1 MFNYVEPCR
10 VHAKDA
16 KFFTQTR
23 LTACLKCRTADR
35 VGQGSQRINNMPF
48 AVFAVF
54 FALPARPVRRVCEKF
69 SFYCYLAIYIFFRR
83 LSRYIIFKHTN
94 MKTSIKIKT
103 LLFLTLVLSLAS
115 VSSCSKDR
123 IDPEEKLSDYD
134 QMDDYYDTKK
144 QEEQIFEIDNSGEGP
159 IIGNQG
165 TKLWISDEK
174 LMYTN
179 GDSIHLPYTL
189 KLIELYTP
197 KDMIYFQMPTV
208 SGGTL
213 LTTGGEIRVRAFKND
228 EELVL
233 RPNETW
239 TVEMP
244 NNGPES
250 DMKIYYGVENTSFV
264 DWTVNPAGNFNTTS
278 YGYIGEIKKLGWIA
292 CGKDASNSTST
303 TNYSFTST
311 TDNLQ
316 FVSIFIYLPDS
327 KSLMQV
333 YNQTSGALPLGENI
347 KIILMGINDSTQLF
361 SYYQETQVST
371 NNQVD
376 VTLTSISDTDL
387 TAILDAL

>member
-1 MFNYVEPCR
+1 
-10 VHAKDA
+10 
-16 KFFTQTR
+16 
-23 LTACLKCRTADR
+23 
-35 VGQGSQRINNMPF
+35 
-48 AVFAVF
+48 
-54 FALPARPVRRVCEKF
+54 
-69 SFYCYLAIYIFFRR
+69 
-83 LSRYIIFKHTN
+83 
-94 MKTSIKIKT
+94 MKTSNRISIVMV
-103 LLFLTLVLSLAS
+103 LTLVLNLML

-123 IDPEEKLSDYD
+123 IDQEEKLNEYN

-159 IIGNQG
+159 VIGNQG
-165 TKLWISDEK
+165 TKLWISNEK
-174 LMYTN
+174 LMYAN
-179 GDSIHLPYTL
+179 GDSVHLPYTL

-197 KDMIYFQMPTV
+197 KDMIYYQMPTI
-208 SGGTL
+208 SNGKL
-213 LTTGGEIRVRAFKND
+213 LTTVGEIRIRAFKNE

-233 RPNETW
+233 RPDETW

-244 NNGPES
+244 NSDPES

-264 DWTVNPAGNFNTTS
+264 DWIANPAGDFNTTS

-292 CGKDASNSTST
+292 CGKDASNSTSL
-303 TNYSFTST
+303 TNYSFTSA

-361 SYYQETQVST
+361 SYYQETQVSS

-376 VTLTSISDTDL
+376 VTLTSISDPDL